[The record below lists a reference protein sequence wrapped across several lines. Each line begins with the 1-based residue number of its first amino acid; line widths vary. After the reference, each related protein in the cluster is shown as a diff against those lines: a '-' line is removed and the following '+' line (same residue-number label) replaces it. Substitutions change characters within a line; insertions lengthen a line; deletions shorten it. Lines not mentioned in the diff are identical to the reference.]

1 MLDLHNL
8 RPRPA
13 RVLAL
18 VLAALCVSF
27 VTGTLAHSHNGG
39 RSDAACQ
46 VCHVGHLSSP
56 KPALGG
62 ELAAPLIAVG
72 QVRTFVPLTYAE
84 LFLYPSSPRAP
95 PSFSL

>member
-8 RPRPA
+8 RPRRA

-18 VLAALCVSF
+18 VLAALCVLF

-62 ELAAPLIAVG
+62 DLGVPLIAVG
-72 QVRTFVPLTYAE
+72 QVRASVPLTSAE
-84 LFLYPSSPRAP
+84 LFVYPSSPRAP